1 MMIEIRCGFLVNIY
15 VIFKGKMVLYNK
27 LKMFQVNKE
36 IFILRNWYCKGMN
49 YIIKDGNE
57 E

>member
-49 YIIKDGNE
+49 YIVKDGNE